1 MSVVSYFKSHLGLHL
16 WLFVPE
22 FEGGP
27 ISGLW
32 STKKFILLGGIMLKI
47 PFCSA
52 IEGHGEFV
60 PKKLTN
66 LNEPNF
72 SQLSLIN
79 GSLKW
84 KLDLVRKL
92 CKKASECNVFFR
104 KTTILSGDFD
114 LKFDLTLAPGS
125 SLSNYLRTKLFLWS
139 RNSTIVESMVRFIR
153 QHNLPM
159 EFYSTFEM
167 PPRGLN
173 CSALPLKLQNKQSE
187 RGAKVAFEISYHT
200 YQTFVSA
207 ESVEHHVWPLEHF
220 LRQGHLNLQW

>member
-1 MSVVSYFKSHLGLHL
+1 MAQKLSVVSYFKSHLGLHL

-32 STKKFILLGGIMLKI
+32 STKKFIFLGGIMLKI

-92 CKKASECNVFFR
+92 CKKAGECNGFFE
-104 KTTILSGDFD
+104 KQQFWVVILISN
-114 LKFDLTLAPGS
+114 LTLLKPQALLCLITWEQS
-125 SLSNYLRTKLFLWS
+125 Y
-139 RNSTIVESMVRFIR
+139 
-153 QHNLPM
+153 
-159 EFYSTFEM
+159 FYELET
-167 PPRGLN
+167 
-173 CSALPLKLQNKQSE
+173 PL
-187 RGAKVAFEISYHT
+187 
-200 YQTFVSA
+200 
-207 ESVEHHVWPLEHF
+207 
-220 LRQGHLNLQW
+220 